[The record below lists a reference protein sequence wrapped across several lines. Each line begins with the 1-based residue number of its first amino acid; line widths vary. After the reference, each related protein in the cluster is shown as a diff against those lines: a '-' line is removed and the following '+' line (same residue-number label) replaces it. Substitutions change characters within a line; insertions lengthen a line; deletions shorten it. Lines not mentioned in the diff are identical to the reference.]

1 MSEWNDTRLAK
12 WLEAEAADAPDD
24 ADRLFSALAAVHL
37 RRQEAPTGLAD
48 RILAALPAGSFV
60 ALRPVFDPA
69 SSWWVRVTTLAAVVL
84 LGFGL
89 ALVSPHDVIF
99 IAADAASV
107 TGRVLHDAVASIGA
121 ALGVWKAS
129 LDLLAALGRAAGLV
143 FTTGPMP
150 FLIAANL
157 AVASAAFLGLR
168 RVLAPREECV

>member
-1 MSEWNDTRLAK
+1 MTPIGCSRRWPRFTF
-12 WLEAEAADAPDD
+12 AA
-24 ADRLFSALAAVHL
+24 R
-37 RRQEAPTGLAD
+37 RRQPAWPTGFS
-48 RILAALPAGSFV
+48 RRSRPA
-60 ALRPVFDPA
+60 FDPA